1 MENWLLW
8 IVIAF
13 LAFMGML
20 GLKKGFIKMLF
31 SIVSLIVT
39 IILTM
44 VINPRVSDYLR
55 NKTKVYETVQEK
67 TCEFIEDTI
76 LKAEEGEEGGKTIE
90 ELPFPDIIKNKL
102 LENNNEDTYSLLGA
116 NTLGEYISIY
126 IANIIVNAI
135 AFCATFF
142 VIFIAIRLVVYLL
155 DLLSRLPLINGM
167 NKLLGLALGLLEGLL
182 VLWALCLV
190 VTACAGTS
198 WGRAALEQ
206 ISNNGF
212 LGFIYNNNYLMRIIT
227 DILTIKI

>member
-13 LAFMGML
+13 LAFMGIM

-31 SIVSLIVT
+31 SIVSLIAT

-44 VINPRVSDYLR
+44 IINPRVSDYLK
-55 NKTKVYETVQEK
+55 NKTKVYATVQEK
-67 TCEFIEDTI
+67 TCAFIEDTI
-76 LKAEEGEEGGKTIE
+76 LKTEEGEDSGKTIE
-90 ELPFPDIIKNKL
+90 ELPLPDIIKNKL
-102 LENNNEDTYSLLGA
+102 LENNNEGTYSLFGA

-135 AFCATFF
+135 AFCATFL

-182 VLWALCLV
+182 VLWVFCLV

-198 WGRAALEQ
+198 WGRATLEQ
-206 ISNNGF
+206 IGNNGF

-227 DILTIKI
+227 DILKIKI